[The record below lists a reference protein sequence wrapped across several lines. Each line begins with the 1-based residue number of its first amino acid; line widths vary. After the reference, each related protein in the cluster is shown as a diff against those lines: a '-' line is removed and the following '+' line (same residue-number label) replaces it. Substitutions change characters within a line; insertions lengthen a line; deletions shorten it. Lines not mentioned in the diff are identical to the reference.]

1 MAKQKFDGVVE
12 AVHYEPDGQ
21 IKWVRGF
28 EKIGFVFSDRV
39 LIEREALIEKLKSG
53 KKFVVGKRI
62 PYMGNNFE
70 ISTPVRL
77 ISTNGQE
84 VLVTEDQKAER
95 DYLEGVPV
103 F

>member
-12 AVHYEPDGQ
+12 AVHYKPDGQ

-28 EKIGFVFSDRV
+28 EKTGHVFSDYV
-39 LIEREALIEKLKSG
+39 LIEREALVEKLKSG
-53 KKFVVGKRI
+53 KNFVVGKRI

-70 ISTPVRL
+70 VSTPIRL
-77 ISTNGQE
+77 EKKDGQE
-84 VLVTEDQKAER
+84 ILVTGDQQSEK

>member
-12 AVHYEPDGQ
+12 AVHYKPDGQ

-39 LIEREALIEKLKSG
+39 LIERETLIEKLKSG
-53 KKFVVGKRI
+53 KNFVVGKRT

-70 ISTPVRL
+70 VSTPIRL
-77 ISTNGQE
+77 VIMNDKE
-84 VLVTEDQKAER
+84 VLVAGDQQAEK